1 MIRRPPRS
9 TRTDTLFPYTTLFR
23 SHRRIAVGRSER
35 LVDVL
40 DVVGDALRLAQKLL
54 RPLDGLLELLERR
67 KGQACKVARLIDQ
80 TGRLVLKR
88 RDLVVDLL
96 KRPRGSQKILGVVGG
111 VVDDPAELRVG
122 GRGHKRDRRDGGR
135 Q

>member
-1 MIRRPPRS
+1 M
-9 TRTDTLFPYTTLFR
+9 L
-23 SHRRIAVGRSER
+23 
-35 LVDVL
+35 DVL

-122 GRGHKRDRRDGGR
+122 DRKSTRLNSSH
-135 Q
+135 

>member
-1 MIRRPPRS
+1 MFVFSSRRRHTS
-9 TRTDTLFPYTTLFR
+9 C
-23 SHRRIAVGRSER
+23 A
-35 LVDVL
+35 LVTGVQTC
-40 DVVGDALRLAQKLL
+40 AL
-54 RPLDGLLELLERR
+54 PILLELLERR

-111 VVDDPAELRVG
+111 VVDDPAELLVG
-122 GRGHKRDRRDGGR
+122 GRGHKRDRRDGGGQQRSAQAQGARGETNGAGER
-135 Q
+135 QGVVEG

>member
-67 KGQACKVARLIDQ
+67 SEEHTSELQSLMRISYAVFCLKKKLTTLNFSTIHLIHVFNHYYSS
-80 TGRLVLKR
+80 LP
-88 RDLVVDLL
+88 LL
-96 KRPRGSQKILGVVGG
+96 N
-111 VVDDPAELRVG
+111 
-122 GRGHKRDRRDGGR
+122 
-135 Q
+135 

>member
-1 MIRRPPRS
+1 M
-9 TRTDTLFPYTTLFR
+9 
-23 SHRRIAVGRSER
+23 RISDWSS
-35 LVDVL
+35 DVCSSDL
-40 DVVGDALRLAQKLL
+40 
-54 RPLDGLLELLERR
+54 PLDGLLELLERR

-135 Q
+135 QQRSAQAQGARVETNGTGHGRDRKSTRLNSSH